1 MNVYPFLTGLKP
13 RKLILH
19 FDINQTITAQ
29 DPAGRMS
36 FAEGLNKSLAHAAAL
51 LPLPDGSFCW
61 HDRTPL
67 QPQDPREPPPLLTGH
82 LPPGLLRFDDVH
94 RDLAKSFARSP
105 SSPGV
110 IYRPLLDWLLA
121 ESAWAF
127 HPPHEAL
134 ARRPCAGDVD
144 GGPDREAGDDNEWE
158 EGDVAWRHFLVPAFF
173 RTLVALR
180 ESQVEFLVCLRTMGT
195 DLPAVAEALDAF
207 SRGEHPMFPCVGS
220 AESPA
225 DWARMSHRN
234 ALFSRGG
241 DMGGCYY
248 SMPRQGLA
256 EGWMRHPLSGEPV
269 SDAEAV
275 RFFEDMQHA
284 SNVVGLRDDYQL
296 WRSAGYAPT
305 CGKPVWYTRETAE
318 EVFHIFF
325 DDNIH
330 NKADDS
336 IVSVRARVG
345 ADEPFRVLSG
355 EEVQEYLDITL
366 VKVNI
371 IDAILDEYYFL
382 KLIHQCLN
390 RHDLLT
396 RHLPV

>member
-1 MNVYPFLTGLKP
+1 
-13 RKLILH
+13 
-19 FDINQTITAQ
+19 
-29 DPAGRMS
+29 
-36 FAEGLNKSLAHAAAL
+36 
-51 LPLPDGSFCW
+51 
-61 HDRTPL
+61 
-67 QPQDPREPPPLLTGH
+67 
-82 LPPGLLRFDDVH
+82 
-94 RDLAKSFARSP
+94 
-105 SSPGV
+105 
-110 IYRPLLDWLLA
+110 
-121 ESAWAF
+121 
-127 HPPHEAL
+127 
-134 ARRPCAGDVD
+134 
-144 GGPDREAGDDNEWE
+144 
-158 EGDVAWRHFLVPAFF
+158 
-173 RTLVALR
+173 
-180 ESQVEFLVCLRTMGT
+180 
-195 DLPAVAEALDAF
+195 
-207 SRGEHPMFPCVGS
+207 
-220 AESPA
+220 
-225 DWARMSHRN
+225 
-234 ALFSRGG
+234 
-241 DMGGCYY
+241 
-248 SMPRQGLA
+248 
-256 EGWMRHPLSGEPV
+256 MRHPLSGETV